1 LLDAQSQLTESVAV
15 QLRGHLTPAERV
27 LVTKSSTTNAEA
39 YELMLRGRQLAS
51 RNPASHASG
60 NHSDLE
66 LAVQLLRRAIVLDP
80 NFADA
85 YVWLG
90 YTLHQQFKYAFGDRA
105 VLDAAVA
112 NTDKA
117 LSLDPN
123 CLVAMLAK

>member
-1 LLDAQSQLTESVAV
+1 
-15 QLRGHLTPAERV
+15 
-27 LVTKSSTTNAEA
+27 
-39 YELMLRGRQLAS
+39 MLRGRQLAS

-60 NHSDLE
+60 NHADLE

-85 YVWLG
+85 YAWLG
-90 YTLHQQFKYAFGDRA
+90 YAFHQQFKYAVGDRT

-112 NTDKA
+112 NTEKA

-123 CLVAMLAK
+123 CLVALLAKTFILFATGREIQGLPLARRLLDSNPNDL